1 MRATILAATVS
12 SLLTLCICAL
22 VADLIL
28 GLAGPDSPEQDCP
41 AVVLVQIPGPGARW
55 DDPLFTP
62 SNALERK

>member
-28 GLAGPDSPEQDCP
+28 GLAGPDQPDCP
-41 AVVLVQIPGPGARW
+41 AVVLVQIPGHGARW

-62 SNALERK
+62 SNALEVK